1 MAVNVNNNA
10 VEVLI
15 GLNICFMM
23 PNAIKNMITK
33 VNIPI
38 VVPSIFSITSIIII
52 NDKFDIYYFFILG
65 DS

>member
-1 MAVNVNNNA
+1 MAGNVNNNA

-23 PNAIKNMITK
+23 PNAIKNMIIK

-38 VVPSIFSITSIIII
+38 IVPSIFGITSIIII
-52 NDKFDIYYFFILG
+52 NDIFDIY
-65 DS
+65 

>member
-1 MAVNVNNNA
+1 MAGNVNSNA

-15 GLNICFMM
+15 GLNVSFMM

-38 VVPSIFSITSIIII
+38 IILYFFSIISIIII
-52 NDKFDIYYFFILG
+52 NDKFDIY
-65 DS
+65 

>member
-15 GLNICFMM
+15 GLNISFMM

-38 VVPSIFSITSIIII
+38 VVPSIFSIISIIII
-52 NDKFDIYYFFILG
+52 NDKFDIY
-65 DS
+65 

>member
-1 MAVNVNNNA
+1 MAGNVNNNA

-15 GLNICFMM
+15 GLNISFMM

-38 VVPSIFSITSIIII
+38 IVPSIFSITSIIII
-52 NDKFDIYYFFILG
+52 NDKFDIY
-65 DS
+65 